1 MARLILIADDSPI
14 IQRKAQ
20 RILQDAGFE
29 VQTVS
34 NGVAAVKKLPV
45 MQPILVLADVS
56 MPGKDGYEVCEFVKT
71 SPGLRHVPVLLVG
84 SDLEPYDEQRGER
97 VRADGIIKK
106 PFSPH
111 DLIAMVRRF
120 AALAK
125 APASPP
131 TPEET
136 PVAAPFAPVQAAA
149 TEGHPASDQ
158 QMAGDGKAEEAP
170 SAEVA
175 APIHLTDDIMSSIGQ
190 HHPEHPLD
198 TMGILPEPSPS
209 EPFPGFVLEP
219 APESGSKPSHEGA
232 SEPALAAPET
242 SAEIPSPAETAE
254 FVLPPQLVD
263 LTAPEGVPEPIPALA
278 ESVPEPIVAAEPELV
293 AAETAQGVEESNAQQ
308 LGEPSLS
315 PQLVDLT
322 FLEAALQPAL
332 SITEPAP
339 EPFPVVLR
347 ESAANGPEKIREAQ
361 DLVPSP
367 QPLDESTSSAA
378 APDSPPVVA
387 EPVPESN
394 PGAASESASAGPET
408 SQEWGD
414 LISNPP
420 ALEAPAA
427 PEVEWVHKVVHKV
440 VARMAPPVLSPE
452 QVEELARLLTREIAA
467 ELGGAGGQM
476 DFPRERPPFE

>member
-1 MARLILIADDSPI
+1 LILIADDSPI

-20 RILQDAGFE
+20 QILQDEGFE

-45 MQPILVLADVS
+45 MQPVLVLADVS

-71 SPGLRHVPVLLVG
+71 SPGLCHVPVLLVG
-84 SDLEPYDEQRGER
+84 SDLEPYDEQRGAR

-111 DLIAMVRRF
+111 DLIAIVRRF

-136 PVAAPFAPVQAAA
+136 PAAAPFAPVQAAPA
-149 TEGHPASDQ
+149 ESHPASAQ
-158 QMAGDGKAEEAP
+158 QIAGEGRAEEAR
-170 SAEVA
+170 SADVA
-175 APIHLTDDIMSSIGQ
+175 APIHLADDIMSSAGQ
-190 HHPEHPLD
+190 QPHEHPLD
-198 TMGILPEPSPS
+198 TMGILAEPSAPPS
-209 EPFPGFVLEP
+209 EPFPAFVLEP
-219 APESGSKPSHEGA
+219 APESGSGPSHEGA
-232 SEPALAAPET
+232 SEPAFAASET

-263 LTAPEGVPEPIPALA
+263 LTALEDLPEPIPALA
-278 ESVPEPIVAAEPELV
+278 EPVPEPSPVVAPEPELA
-293 AAETAQGVEESNAQQ
+293 AAETAQGVEESKAQQ
-308 LGEPSLS
+308 LGELSLP

-322 FLEAALQPAL
+322 ALHAALEHAL
-332 SITEPAP
+332 SITKPAP
-339 EPFPVVLR
+339 EPFQAVSPG
-347 ESAANGPEKIREAQ
+347 SPATGPDMLPEAQ

-367 QPLDESTSSAA
+367 QPLGESTSPAA
-378 APDSPPVVA
+378 ALDPPPVVA
-387 EPVPESN
+387 EP
-394 PGAASESASAGPET
+394 ASASPET

-427 PEVEWVHKVVHKV
+427 PDVEWVHKVVHKV

-452 QVEELARLLTREIAA
+452 QVEELTCLLTREIAS
-467 ELGGAGGQM
+467 EIGGSCGHSV
-476 DFPRERPPFE
+476 FPPERPSSD